1 MVWLV
6 VIAVTIVIVYLYQ
19 LNNKNTAIANHNKKV
34 AESGIRFTNALTII
48 LTENFGAEKSVDKL
62 LDLVRRLPEVDRNNL
77 LAQIYENMQIPQT
90 GDAGVNYEILRR
102 QLVTTFQ
109 NIQSSTSKLI
119 TPADAPIV
127 ESWKDFNNRI
137 G

>member
-1 MVWLV
+1 VVWLV
-6 VIAVTIVIVYLYQ
+6 VIAVIAVIVYLYQ
-19 LNNKNTAIANHNKKV
+19 LSNKNAAIANHNKKV

-48 LTENFGAEKSVDKL
+48 LTENFGTEKSVDKL

-90 GDAGVNYEILRR
+90 SDAGVNYEILRR